1 MLLLQ
6 EPFVEIPDDKIREAL
21 KVVLGTSPSIFL
33 STEHLAHHRIINLT
47 PFLLLSLQTQE
58 TNPCLFTAREARY
71 DQFPIFS
78 LPLLSL
84 ENNFAARTL
93 NSPLNVC
100 MPAAPNWLRGRVLEE
115 AAEVVL
121 VLRLRRVPP
130 LRRCESEDH

>member
-93 NSPLNVC
+93 N
-100 MPAAPNWLRGRVLEE
+100 
-115 AAEVVL
+115 
-121 VLRLRRVPP
+121 
-130 LRRCESEDH
+130 